1 MIPVLYPI
9 EGTYT
14 QDEVDVSVIIPLYKS
29 RKVIHEQVMR
39 WTKDRLR
46 TEIIYVDDQC
56 PEKSTA
62 AVFQSWNARPDKK
75 DFTVKVILP
84 HGNRGFGMACNLGA
98 YYALG
103 KYLIFLNADT
113 TTTPNWIEPIV
124 EALKDESV
132 GIVGN
137 LQIKEGGQWHGTI
150 DSAGSEWNWDY
161 SNFIHLGRHQ
171 HEGQLLEEPF
181 HWNDAPKEIMRPE
194 EREMVTGCCFGI
206 RKALFDEVGG
216 FDCRYRVGYWEDS
229 ELCMTVREKGY
240 KILFEPKSVVFHKLS
255 HSEQGGHNFHHF
267 NKDIFDNK
275 WVASGRID
283 QYVKQKRTVPQT
295 KIASIIVQ
303 RKEAHGDVLM
313 ASGVVV
319 ALKAKYPKAKVYF
332 RTKCPEVLV
341 GLPQIDGILAP
352 DETVQHQLLV
362 NLDLA
367 YERRP
372 FTNILQAYADE
383 AGVNVDQCIVSIK
396 TEYPAFELP
405 RTYVAIHAGRTAW
418 VGRNWNPEGFIEIAK
433 RIKQHGFDIVTVGG
447 SSDVLIPDSLDLRS
461 KTSIPELAGVMTTA
475 EAFIGID
482 SFPMHVAQAVG
493 LQGVAFFGSIKPE
506 TRIINKNMI
515 GVTANPLQVACLGCH
530 HMKFAPATV
539 TNKCK
544 TSTLDC
550 ETKLTV
556 EEMWKEVKS
565 CLKI

>member
-62 AVFQSWNARPDKK
+62 AVFQSWNSRPDKK
-75 DFTVKVILP
+75 DFIVKVILP
-84 HGNRGFGMACNLGA
+84 NGNRGFGMACNLGA

-124 EALKDESV
+124 EALKDENV
-132 GIVGN
+132 GIIGN
-137 LQIKEGGQWHGTI
+137 LQIKEGGQWHGTV

-171 HEGQLLEEPF
+171 HEGELIEEPF
-181 HWNDAPKEIMRPE
+181 HWNDAPKEIMKPD

-255 HSEQGGHNFHHF
+255 HSEQGGHNFHHS

-283 QYVKQKRTVPQT
+283 KHVKQKRIVPQT

-313 ASGVVV
+313 ASGVCYP
-319 ALKAKYPKAKVYF
+319 LKLKYPKAKIYF

-341 GLPQIDGILAP
+341 NNPYIDDVIGM
-352 DETVQHQLLV
+352 DENIQHQLLI

-372 FTNILQAYADE
+372 FTNILQSYADE
-383 AGVNVDQCIVSIK
+383 AGVKVTDCSVTIEPK
-396 TEYPAFELP
+396 DTEFPLP
-405 RTYVAIHAGRTAW
+405 DNYVVFHAGITAW
-418 VGRNWNPEGFIEIAK
+418 VGRNWNSEGFSEIARRLK
-433 RIKQHGFDIVTVGG
+433 EHGFEIVTVGG
-447 SSDVLIPDSLDLRS
+447 KGDHLMPGSIDLRA
-461 KTSIPELAGVMTTA
+461 KTTIPELAYVMHDA
-475 EAFIGID
+475 QAFVGID
-482 SFPMHVAQAVG
+482 SFPMHVAQVMN
-493 LQGVAFFGSIKPE
+493 LKGVAFFGSIKPE
-506 TRIINKNMI
+506 TRIVNKNMV

-544 TSTLDC
+544 TGTLDC
-550 ETKLTV
+550 ETQFTV
-556 EEMWKEVKS
+556 EEMWEKVKS